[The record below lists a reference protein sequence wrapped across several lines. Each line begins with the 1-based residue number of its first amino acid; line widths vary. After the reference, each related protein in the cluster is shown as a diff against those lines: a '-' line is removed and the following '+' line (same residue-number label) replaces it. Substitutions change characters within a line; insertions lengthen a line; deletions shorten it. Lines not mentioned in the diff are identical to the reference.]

1 MAERLNTAMLT
12 LAFAFVLAVGLF
24 VLARSWIWRLE
35 EGAGPSSFR
44 AFVACGV
51 AYAAIYGCA
60 LGWVIEQS
68 LMLGVIATFFSFPL
82 VFGGVRQLAGYFGFD
97 PVYYTAS
104 GGALAALGLFFSLVV
119 FSGPLVQVGLLVR
132 TVEARELPGTLGGAF
147 HLLGAAQ
154 RTDLAFE
161 RAFEREGTGLRNV
174 KLAPIVPRGWTPE
187 QPVPAWLLC
196 RQYDSS
202 YEENCRWNFLTEDVV
217 DAVVPSSL
225 GSANG
230 AQLMEEAASAAG
242 LQNAPGAKLLS
253 RSDDAEEA
261 VLQVVLRGLFLPLF
275 FVGLFVVL
283 ARIGRHHDGAAEKW
297 AQPRHQGPG

>member
-1 MAERLNTAMLT
+1 MAERLTTATLT
-12 LAFAFVLAVGLF
+12 LAFAVVLAVALF

-44 AFVACGV
+44 AFVAYGLL
-51 AYAAIYGCA
+51 YAGLHGCA
-60 LGWVIEQS
+60 LGWVMEQS
-68 LMLGVIATFFSFPL
+68 LLLGVLATFFSFPL

-132 TVEARELPGTLGGAF
+132 TVEVRELPGTIGGAF
-147 HLLGAAQ
+147 HLLGAMQ

-196 RQYDSS
+196 RQYDSA
-202 YEENCRWNFLTEDVV
+202 YEEDCRWDFNTQDVA
-217 DAVVPSSL
+217 DAVVPSAL

-253 RSDDAEEA
+253 RTDDADEA
-261 VLQVVLRGLFLPLF
+261 VLGVVLRGLLLPLF
-275 FVGLFVVL
+275 FVGAFVVL
-283 ARIGRHHDGAAEKW
+283 ARIGRHHDEVAGKSARR
-297 AQPRHQGPG
+297 PPDSG

>member
-1 MAERLNTAMLT
+1 MQAMLT
-12 LAFAFVLAVGLF
+12 LAFAFVLAVALF

-44 AFVACGV
+44 AFVACGLV
-51 AYAAIYGCA
+51 YAGLYGCA
-60 LGWVIEQS
+60 LGWVMEQS
-68 LMLGVIATFFSFPL
+68 MLLGVCATFFSFPL
-82 VFGGVRQLAGYFGFD
+82 VFGGVRQIAGYFGFD

-119 FSGPLVQVGLLVR
+119 FSGPLTQVGLLVR
-132 TVEARELPGTLGGAF
+132 TVEVRELPGTLGGAF
-147 HLLGAAQ
+147 HLLGATQ

-161 RAFEREGTGLRNV
+161 RAFGREGTGLRNV
-174 KLAPIVPRGWTPE
+174 KLAPIVPRGWTPA

-196 RQYDSS
+196 RQYDSA
-202 YEENCRWNFLTEDVV
+202 YEEDCRWGFNTEDVV
-217 DAVVPSSL
+217 DTVVPSAL

-253 RSDDAEEA
+253 RTDDADGA
-261 VLQVVLRGLFLPLF
+261 VLGVVLRGLLLPLF
-275 FVGLFVVL
+275 FVGAFVVL
-283 ARIGRHHDGAAEKW
+283 ARIGRHHDELADKSAR
-297 AQPRHQGPG
+297 RHPDSE